1 MQSLD
6 DITEMNT
13 SRIRNEVLGMKNTS
27 IMQHS
32 SRNRSAPFKRV
43 SVIVAIVAVAACAAF
58 FSGAVMCK
66 DQPAAAI
73 KSVHSKITIVYA
85 DSSVKSKSAEA
96 WIVLPNKYRAET
108 VDSLRIRNGRN
119 EWILNKRNNRY
130 HVNHRPSDPPIQVQ
144 RWSTPD
150 SSVDAWRHVRPDLTK
165 TNIKKQLDG
174 VERDAV
180 EVVLPDVKGGSQRI
194 DYFPDKVSGRIMT
207 KITYQLDGKGG
218 LVSTERVD
226 YEYNRDIDE
235 KLFKF
240 VSPAGAV
247 LVQDMADLKWAPD
260 AYLK

>member
-1 MQSLD
+1 M
-6 DITEMNT
+6 
-13 SRIRNEVLGMKNTS
+13 
-27 IMQHS
+27 S
-32 SRNRSAPFKRV
+32 S
-43 SVIVAIVAVAACAAF
+43 
-58 FSGAVMCK
+58 
-66 DQPAAAI
+66 
-73 KSVHSKITIVYA
+73 
-85 DSSVKSKSAEA
+85 SAEA
-96 WIVLPNKYRAET
+96 WIVLPNKERVET
-108 VDSLRIRNGRN
+108 DDVIRVRNGVDQ
-119 EWILNKRNNRY
+119 WLLNKRNNRY
-130 HVNHRPSDPPIQVQ
+130 HVNYRPSDPPIQVQ

-226 YEYNRDIDE
+226 YEYNKYIDE

>member
-73 KSVHSKITIVYA
+73 KSIHSRTTTAYA
-85 DSSVKSKSAEA
+85 SPGRMSSSAEA
-96 WIVLPNKYRAET
+96 WIVLPNKERVET
-108 VDSLRIRNGRN
+108 DDVIRVRNGVDQ
-119 EWILNKRNNRY
+119 WLLNKRNNRY
-130 HVNHRPSDPPIQVQ
+130 HVNYRPSDPPIQVQ

-226 YEYNRDIDE
+226 YEYNKYIDE

>member
-1 MQSLD
+1 MKS
-6 DITEMNT
+6 T
-13 SRIRNEVLGMKNTS
+13 SNE
-27 IMQHS
+27 QHS
-32 SRNRSAPFKRV
+32 SDTCSTPFKRAY
-43 SVIVAIVAVAACAAF
+43 VIVLIAAIAA
-58 FSGAVMCK
+58 STILLSRVVSSRDK
-66 DQPAAAI
+66 PLAAI
-73 KSVHSKITIVYA
+73 KSIHSRTTTAYA
-85 DSSVKSKSAEA
+85 SPGRMSSSAEA
-96 WIVLPNKYRAET
+96 WIVLPNKERVET
-108 VDSLRIRNGRN
+108 DDVIRVRNGVDQ
-119 EWILNKRNNRY
+119 WLLNKRNNRY
-130 HVNHRPSDPPIQVQ
+130 HVNYRPSDPPIQVQ